1 VNLSLARVLD
11 LSFENYL
18 GRLQVR
24 VLPQALTIGCNVFSN
39 FAASDLTVDFD
50 SNSKNE
56 KK

>member
-1 VNLSLARVLD
+1 
-11 LSFENYL
+11 
-18 GRLQVR
+18 LQVR